1 MSKLNVCV
9 DLSLVH
15 FVDMGALRT
24 LERLHQQCRSEGRE
38 LRLIN
43 LRDPIRLTVDIT
55 GFRTRLPVEQPLEQ
69 PIEQPLEITS
79 ADAQFEALIQELLLT
94 DPKQLLKSV

>member
-55 GFRTRLPVEQPLEQ
+55 GFRTRLPVEQPLE
-69 PIEQPLEITS
+69 ITE

>member
-1 MSKLNVCV
+1 VSKLNVCV

-55 GFRTRLPVEQPLEQ
+55 GFRTRLPLEQPLEQ
-69 PIEQPLEITS
+69 PLEITE

-94 DPKQLLKSV
+94 DPQHILKSV

>member
-1 MSKLNVCV
+1 
-9 DLSLVH
+9 
-15 FVDMGALRT
+15 MGALRT
-24 LERLHQQCRSEGRE
+24 LERLHQQCRLEGRE

-55 GFRTRLPVEQPLEQ
+55 GFRTRLPLEQPL
-69 PIEQPLEITS
+69 EQPLEITS
-79 ADAQFEALIQELLLT
+79 ADAQFEQLIQELLLT